1 VADDLRFTEPR
12 YTVAEAARYVG
23 MPPST
28 LASWAKGY
36 TRHFANRPTVKQGP
50 VITSLPS
57 ATGSGATIP
66 FIGLVEATVVQA
78 FRQTGLP
85 LQRVRRALQVLA
97 DQGELEHA
105 LASKRLYSDG
115 AQVLYDY
122 ASNSGDQMLR
132 LLTVVDSGQRVFHE
146 VISHYLRRIS
156 FDGTWASGLILP
168 VSRCDRLPRTTKCPS
183 KTSRRR
189 SVQSSRRQPESLQP
203 TFFLHRG
210 LGEPAPSRGLGTV
223 LATMDGPAN
232 SRRAMSPDR
241 APK

>member
-1 VADDLRFTEPR
+1 MPEDLRFTRPL
-12 YTVAEAARYVG
+12 YTVAQASRYVG

-36 TRHFANRPTVKQGP
+36 TKRFPDRPMVSQGP
-50 VITSLPS
+50 VITSVPASTS
-57 ATGSGATIP
+57 AGPTIP

-105 LASKRLYSDG
+105 LASERLYTDC

-122 ASNSGDQMLR
+122 ASASGDQMLR

-146 VISHYLRRIS
+146 VIVDYLRRIT
-156 FDGTWASGLILP
+156 FDDTWATGLVLP
-168 VSRCDRLPRTTKCPS
+168 VTGRDVLRVTPSVASGDPIFLRGGAPLSAVISRSRAGESATSIAADYEVPPADIEEALGAVLPR
-183 KTSRRR
+183 
-189 SVQSSRRQPESLQP
+189 
-203 TFFLHRG
+203 
-210 LGEPAPSRGLGTV
+210 A
-223 LATMDGPAN
+223 A
-232 SRRAMSPDR
+232 
-241 APK
+241 

>member
-12 YTVAEAARYVG
+12 YTVADAARYVG

-36 TRHFANRPTVKQGP
+36 TKHFADRPTVKQGP

-57 ATGSGATIP
+57 VTGSGATIP

-105 LASKRLYSDG
+105 LASKRLYTDG

-122 ASNSGDQMLR
+122 ASTSGDQLLR

-146 VISHYLRRIS
+146 VISDYLRRITFEDS
-156 FDGTWASGLILP
+156 WATGLILP
-168 VSRCDRLPRTTKCPS
+168 VTRRELLRVRPTVASGDPPLPSRRGATKCCRIPLQG
-183 KTSRRR
+183 RRVDAIDCRGLR
-189 SVQSSRRQPESLQP
+189 STPRG
-203 TFFLHRG
+203 HRG
-210 LGEPAPSRGLGTV
+210 GTRCGPPAGSL
-223 LATMDGPAN
+223 
-232 SRRAMSPDR
+232 SP
-241 APK
+241 

>member
-1 VADDLRFTEPR
+1 MAEDLRFTEPR

-36 TRHFANRPTVKQGP
+36 TKHFANRPTVKQGP

-57 ATGSGATIP
+57 VTGSGATIP

-85 LQRVRRALQVLA
+85 LQRLRRALQVLA
-97 DQGELEHA
+97 DQGELDHA
-105 LASKRLYSDG
+105 LASKRLYTDG

-122 ASNSGDQMLR
+122 ASTSGDQMLR

-146 VISHYLRRIS
+146 VISDYLRRIS
-156 FDGTWASGLILP
+156 FEDSWATGLILP
-168 VSRCDRLPRTTKCPS
+168 VT
-183 KTSRRR
+183 RRELLR
-189 SVQSSRRQPESLQP
+189 VRPAVASGDPI
-203 TFFLHRG
+203 FLHGGAPLTAVVSRSKAG
-210 LGEPAPSRGLGTV
+210 ESMRSIAEDYEVPLEDIEEALGAV
-223 LATMDGPAN
+223 LPQVA
-232 SRRAMSPDR
+232 
-241 APK
+241 

>member
-1 VADDLRFTEPR
+1 MADDLRFTEPR

-23 MPPST
+23 MAPST

-36 TRHFANRPTVKQGP
+36 TKHFADRPTVKQGP

-85 LQRVRRALQVLA
+85 LQRVRRALHVLA

-122 ASNSGDQMLR
+122 ASTSGDQMLR

-146 VISHYLRRIS
+146 VISDYLRRIS
-156 FDGTWASGLILP
+156 FEDTWATGLILP
-168 VSRCDRLPRTTKCPS
+168 VTDRDVLRV
-183 KTSRRR
+183 R
-189 SVQSSRRQPESLQP
+189 P
-203 TFFLHRG
+203 TIASGDPLFLHGGAPLHAVVSRSKAG
-210 LGEPAPSRGLGTV
+210 ESMRSIAEDYEVPLEDIEEALGAV
-223 LATMDGPAN
+223 LPQAA
-232 SRRAMSPDR
+232 
-241 APK
+241 

>member
-1 VADDLRFTEPR
+1 MADDLRFTEPR

-36 TRHFANRPTVKQGP
+36 TKHFANRPTVKQGP

-57 ATGSGATIP
+57 VTGSGATIP

-105 LASKRLYSDG
+105 LASKRLYTDG

-122 ASNSGDQMLR
+122 ASTSGDQMLR

-146 VISHYLRRIS
+146 VISDYLRRIS
-156 FDGTWASGLILP
+156 FEDSWATALILP
-168 VSRCDRLPRTTKCPS
+168 VT
-183 KTSRRR
+183 RRELLR
-189 SVQSSRRQPESLQP
+189 VRP
-203 TFFLHRG
+203 TVASGDPIFLHGGAPLNAVVSRSKAG
-210 LGEPAPSRGLGTV
+210 ESMRSIAEDYEVPVEDIEEALGAV
-223 LATMDGPAN
+223 LPQAA
-232 SRRAMSPDR
+232 
-241 APK
+241 